1 MSYPGCE
8 RDADR
13 TLPIAWA
20 GWNPLQQAMAIATYE
35 LEVQEREGWDA
46 GRLTPLLAGI
56 QELLPW
62 VLQWHNDYDPASGQ
76 RMGDYLRDFL
86 TEEARTQGLTL
97 EALRAWRPAAQPGAR
112 RGRRSNA

>member
-20 GWNPLQQAMAIATYE
+20 GWNPLQQAMAIATYY

-76 RMGDYLRDFL
+76 RMGDYLQDFL

-97 EALRAWRPAAQPGAR
+97 EALRAWRPAEQPRAR